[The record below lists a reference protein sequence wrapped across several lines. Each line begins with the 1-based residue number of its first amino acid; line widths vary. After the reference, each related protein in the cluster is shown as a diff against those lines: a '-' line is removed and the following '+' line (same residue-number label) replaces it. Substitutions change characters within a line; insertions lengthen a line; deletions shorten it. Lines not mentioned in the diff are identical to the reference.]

1 MDSPGHLLPWR
12 EEQRGSQAPSEPQ
25 TWPEATET
33 LPRAYLGF
41 AELVFK
47 IPPSPWSWRA
57 G

>member
-1 MDSPGHLLPWR
+1 MNSPGHLLPWR